1 MMRRTA
7 ELTMSRMNLS
17 LETLPHR
24 FELRNACRP
33 LLERLALFVLAA
45 AASLAVCIPAWA
57 EGRQVGYVDMDRVF
71 QQSRAGQ
78 QSKSDLDNEAAGY
91 NRELNDINETASK
104 VREDLDKNSITLSD
118 RERSQREHRIAEL
131 KSQFDRKKQA
141 FAEEF
146 AQHRDQAFADMLKR
160 VEKATAKVAADEK
173 LDVVI
178 NRAVTVN
185 PSVDITDKVVRTLDE
200 ASPASGDAK

>member
-141 FAEEF
+141 FA
-146 AQHRDQAFADMLKR
+146 DMLKR
-160 VEKATAKVAADEK
+160 VEKATARVAADEK